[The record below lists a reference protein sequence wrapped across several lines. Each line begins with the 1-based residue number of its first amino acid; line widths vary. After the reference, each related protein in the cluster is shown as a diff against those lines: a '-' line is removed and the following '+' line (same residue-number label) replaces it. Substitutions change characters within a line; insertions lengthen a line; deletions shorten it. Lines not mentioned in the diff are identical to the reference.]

1 MRNLIVSD
9 ILRILKKKT
18 YWIILGVVLAGSLIT
33 LITAIRSHSSSFV
46 VMTTQASFIRATGS
60 IILGVCI
67 FLSVYA
73 DEFSSRSMQCIIGR
87 GLSRSKLQMAKLLDC
102 VLLTLNSYCLW
113 ALWVFIIN
121 LIFRTNMQ
129 PLEMTALYAAFFTSA
144 IQAIGYATIS
154 AIFLYKSSNVA
165 AATVVDILFYVVFYT
180 FLNLTATNAPLA
192 PIIAIDRGCFT
203 GRINQIY
210 TSIVLGQPVGG
221 LLLGTLIVF
230 VGGALVISM
239 LVFRKRE
246 LEF

>member
-9 ILRILKKKT
+9 ILRIIKKKT
-18 YWIILGVVLAGSLIT
+18 YWIIMGIVLAGSLINV
-33 LITAIRSHSSSFV
+33 IRSHSSPFAS
-46 VMTTQASFIRATGS
+46 MTSQASFIRATGS
-60 IILGVCI
+60 IILGICI

-73 DEFSSRSMQCIIGR
+73 DEFLSRSMQCIIGR
-87 GLSRSKLQMAKLLDC
+87 GLSRSKLQIAKLLDC

-113 ALWVFIIN
+113 ALWEFILN

-129 PLEMTALYAAFFTSA
+129 PIEMTALYAAFFTCA

-165 AATVVDILFYVVFYT
+165 AATVVDILFYMVFYN
-180 FLNLTATNAPLA
+180 FLNLTATSVPLA
-192 PIIAIDRGCFT
+192 PIIAVDRGCFT

-210 TSIVLGQPVGG
+210 TSIVLGQNCGG
-221 LLLGTLIVF
+221 LIIGTVITF
-230 VGGALVISM
+230 IIGALVISV

>member
-18 YWIILGVVLAGSLIT
+18 YWIIMGIVFVLSLT
-33 LITAIRSHSSSFV
+33 SMFSSNKSGFTSMV
-46 VMTTQASFIRATGS
+46 SQRANIQNTGS
-60 IILGVCI
+60 IILGICI

-87 GLSRSKLQMAKLLDC
+87 GLSRSKLQIAKFLDC

-113 ALWVFIIN
+113 ALWVFILN

-165 AATVVDILFYVVFYT
+165 AATVVDILFYIVLYT
-180 FLNLTATNAPLA
+180 FLNLTATSAPLA
-192 PIIAIDRGCFT
+192 PIIAVNRSCFT

-210 TSIVLGQPVGG
+210 TGIVLGQDCGG
-221 LLLGTLIVF
+221 LIVGTVITF
-230 VGGALVISM
+230 IIGALVISV